1 MKNLIAISLLLLT
14 ASTAGA
20 QDLDN
25 FFNESRRNQSIRD
38 EHERLE
44 RRQREQQVEIDRLRR
59 LEAERQYQQDRSRY
73 NSPLEP
79 YRGGL
84 RRIN

>member
-1 MKNLIAISLLLLT
+1 
-14 ASTAGA
+14 
-20 QDLDN
+20 
-25 FFNESRRNQSIRD
+25 
-38 EHERLE
+38 
-44 RRQREQQVEIDRLRR
+44 LRR